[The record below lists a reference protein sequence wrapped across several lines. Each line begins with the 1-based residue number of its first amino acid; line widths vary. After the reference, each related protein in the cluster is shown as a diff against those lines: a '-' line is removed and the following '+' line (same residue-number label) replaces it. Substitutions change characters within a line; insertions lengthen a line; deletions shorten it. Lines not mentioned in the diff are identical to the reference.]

1 MTRRPRPQ
9 LGVMR
14 WIVLSM
20 YFCGV
25 VVYPTVGALV
35 KPPSHPDPDL
45 MPFLP
50 FLPKVLLAA
59 ALVVY
64 VGSLW
69 VEKEML
75 HRARRRR
82 APLEAS
88 YTALVVSALGEAI
101 SVFGLVLTFA
111 GIPGWSPI
119 FYGLCLAHGV
129 HLALRWSSY
138 QEIASGTGNES
149 QESPAEEV

>member
-1 MTRRPRPQ
+1 
-9 LGVMR
+9 
-14 WIVLSM
+14 M

-45 MPFLP
+45 LPFLP
-50 FLPKVLLAA
+50 LLPKVLLAA

-75 HRARRRR
+75 CRARRRR

-88 YTALVVSALGEAI
+88 YAALVVSACGEAI
-101 SVFGLVLTFA
+101 SVFGLMLSLSGT
-111 GIPGWSPI
+111 GSWSPI

-138 QEIASGTGNES
+138 QEIASDTGNES
-149 QESPAEEV
+149 EESPAEEV